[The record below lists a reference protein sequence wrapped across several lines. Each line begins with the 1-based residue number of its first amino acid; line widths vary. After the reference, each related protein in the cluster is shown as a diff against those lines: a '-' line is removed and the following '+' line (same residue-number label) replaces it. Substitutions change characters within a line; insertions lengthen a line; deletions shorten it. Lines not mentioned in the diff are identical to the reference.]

1 MLNDNGVAIFLCGNK
16 RDSSG
21 NKIVSTGCIQEF
33 NIAKENNCIIIPI
46 ASTGDSA
53 QDIMNKMKS
62 NISSFSYI
70 DPYVDVLENEK
81 NVDVIV
87 DHILKLLES
96 I

>member
-1 MLNDNGVAIFLCGNK
+1 MLSDNGVAIFLCENK

-21 NKIVSTGCIQEF
+21 KKIVSDGCIQEF

-46 ASTGDSA
+46 ASTGDA
-53 QDIMNKMKS
+53 ANDIMNKMQSGIS
-62 NISSFSYI
+62 NYSYI
-70 DPYVDVLENEK
+70 EPYVDVLENEK
-81 NVDVIV
+81 NIDVIV